1 MASIRQKPFSP
12 HVHTLHIR
20 GMTVRAL
27 DWALPQL
34 GDRSLQGEGGTSS
47 DSPSAGNAAAAHLVA
62 KSGQL
67 CVPWLPAN
75 GM

>member
-1 MASIRQKPFSP
+1 
-12 HVHTLHIR
+12 
-20 GMTVRAL
+20 MTVRAL